1 MKYIYIITFKIDGIS
16 LPQGI
21 EEVVIEE
28 VNQIRVIL
36 CSDCSKYSIH
46 ADRGLAA
53 STMMLKGLTGEGAEG
68 EFEDRLNTHVA
79 SIQTSRNKKFPNG
92 PFIVF
97 EGNGETPVELLSSAT
112 RDFGSFVITFDAVDK
127 GKIKEQY
134 KSSINQYLTSLFL
147 IAEKDYGIKKVFE
160 GFYLEEKGKIYYSYT
175 FSASGTIMISNPFT
189 EELAEKL
196 KKYISALNKA
206 DSLEDVYRLLVR
218 ATSEHSDKLRSFIF
232 AWTALE
238 IFFNKIFKL
247 YEVKFLEKHTI
258 DGLPILAQH
267 FFKRIKNVMKGK
279 YSLRDKFIVIASMLS
294 DDTEDDLDKFVK
306 AKRVRDTFLHGE
318 DIEESQLPIQEI
330 VVMVR
335 KYLSLHLLGEKSQHV
350 D

>member
-1 MKYIYIITFKIDGIS
+1 MKYIYIVTFKIDGIS

-21 EEVVIEE
+21 DEVVINEA
-28 VNQIRVIL
+28 NQTRVIL
-36 CSDCSKYSIH
+36 CSECSKYSIH
-46 ADRGLAA
+46 ADRGLAT
-53 STMMLKGLTGEGAEG
+53 STMMLKGLTGQGAEG
-68 EFEDRLNTHVA
+68 EFEDRLNKQVA

-97 EGNGETPVELLSSAT
+97 EWNGETPIELSSVT
-112 RDFGSFVITFDAVDK
+112 RDFGPFVITFDAVDK

-134 KSSINQYLTSLFL
+134 KKTINQYLTSLFL
-147 IAEKDYGIKKVFE
+147 IAEKDYSVKKVFE
-160 GFYLEEKGKIYYSYT
+160 GFYLKEKEKIYYSYT
-175 FSASGTIMISNPFT
+175 ASASGTLMMSNPFT
-189 EELAEKL
+189 EESAEKL
-196 KKYISALNKA
+196 KKYISALTKA
-206 DSLEDVYRLLVR
+206 NSLEDVYRLLVR

-267 FFKRIKNVMKGK
+267 FFKRIKDVMKGK

-306 AKRVRDTFLHGE
+306 AKKVRDTFLHGE

-330 VVMVR
+330 VGMVR
-335 KYLSLHLLGEKSQHV
+335 KYLSLHLLGEKS
-350 D
+350 

>member
-21 EEVVIEE
+21 DEVVIDEA
-28 VNQIRVIL
+28 NQTRVIL
-36 CSDCSKYSIH
+36 CSNCSKYSIH
-46 ADRGLAA
+46 ADKGLATG
-53 STMMLKGLTGEGAEG
+53 TMMLKGLTGEGAEG
-68 EFEDRLNTHVA
+68 EFEDKLNTHVA

-97 EGNGETPVELLSSAT
+97 EGSGEIPVELSSAT
-112 RDFGSFVITFDAVDK
+112 RDFGPFAITFDAVDK

-134 KSSINQYLTSLFL
+134 KRFINQYLTSLFL
-147 IAEKDYGIKKVFE
+147 ISEKDYGVKKVFE
-160 GFYLEEKGKIYYSYT
+160 GFYLKEKGKIYYSYT
-175 FSASGTIMISNPFT
+175 FSSSGTVMISNPFT
-189 EELAEKL
+189 EESAEIL

-206 DSLEDVYRLLVR
+206 NSLEDVYRLLVL
-218 ATSEHSDKLRSFIF
+218 ATSEHIDKLRSFIF

-238 IFFNKIFKL
+238 IFFNKLFKL
-247 YEVKFLEKHTI
+247 YEEKFIEKYTI

-267 FFKRIKNVMKGK
+267 FFKRIKEVMKGK

-294 DDTEDDLDKFVK
+294 DNTEDDLDKFVK
-306 AKRVRDTFLHGE
+306 AKKARDTFLHGE

-330 VVMVR
+330 VSIVR
-335 KYLSLHLLGEKSQHV
+335 KYLSLHLLGEKS
-350 D
+350 